1 MKTYYFNRVIF
12 VLFISLLFVWG
23 CSSNQPDINTEGTM
37 GADGEQSEIDQLF
50 GITDDTEN
58 QNQNP
63 EEDEVLQLLGI
74 QKEQREQPT
83 ATETAGGEDDLK
95 NEITDLEQK
104 LSNKDSEI
112 SNLKSEIAIKDDK
125 IAQLETQEY
134 SKPAT
139 SERGSFTATGDFRQ
153 DYRSALAEY
162 NNRNYKVAIQMF
174 DDLLARDASNSLS
187 DNCRYWIGECYYGLS
202 DYNQAIM
209 EFTKVFSF
217 TNANKADAAQL
228 KLGLCY
234 WRLGDRDRAR
244 QEFDRV
250 ISDYPDS
257 EFVTKA
263 QEFIAKL

>member
-1 MKTYYFNRVIF
+1 MKTLKFSRTII

-50 GITDDTEN
+50 GITDEGED
-58 QNQNP
+58 QSQNP

-83 ATETAGGEDDLK
+83 STETTASQDELK
-95 NEITDLEQK
+95 TEISELEQK
-104 LSNKDSEI
+104 LTEKDSEI
-112 SNLKSEIAIKDDK
+112 SNLKSEIAMKDEK
-125 IAQLETQEY
+125 ISQLETQVNTR
-134 SKPAT
+134 PAT
-139 SERGSFTATGDFRQ
+139 AERSSYAATGDFKL
-153 DYRSALAEY
+153 DYQNALSEY

-174 DDLLARDASNSLS
+174 EELLARDATNSLS

-202 DYNQAIM
+202 DYNQAII

-217 TNANKADAAQL
+217 TDANKADAAQL

-244 QEFDRV
+244 QEFERL
-250 ISDYPDS
+250 ISGYPES
-257 EFVTKA
+257 EFIPKA